1 MTIDPLDELE
11 KKLSNYDNKDC
22 KNLLK
27 KKEINKGI
35 TFVVA
40 EIVAGISVGSI
51 IGYYLD
57 QYLNTKVL
65 FLLIFVIL
73 GLVSSLYNIYVK
85 NK

>member
-1 MTIDPLDELE
+1 MKIDPLEELD
-11 KKLSNYDNKDC
+11 KKLSNYDDKQSKD
-22 KNLLK
+22 LLK

-51 IGYYLD
+51 IGYYID

-73 GLVSSLYNIYVK
+73 GLISSLYNIYVK